1 MKIESYHSH
10 TYTVDMKNI
19 TLSVDEKVLAAVRRV
34 AADGGTTVN
43 ALVREHLTRLAEH
56 ADRAAQART
65 RIRELSEASDARIGS
80 ARWRRDDLHD
90 H

>member
-1 MKIESYHSH
+1 
-10 TYTVDMKNI
+10 MKNI

-56 ADRAAQART
+56 ADRAARARQKL
-65 RIRELSEASDARIGS
+65 RELSEASEVRIGAAS
-80 ARWRRDDLHD
+80 WRREDLHD
-90 H
+90 R